1 MDAKNLLILM
11 SDEHDPRY
19 MGCADHPFVK
29 TPNMDRLAES
39 GTRFETAYTPCPIC
53 VPARGSF
60 ATGRHVHETGCWD
73 NAHGYDGSTPGWGQ
87 RLIDTGHRVESI
99 GKLHYKSA

>member
-19 MGCADHPFVK
+19 MGCAGHPFVK

-60 ATGRHVHETGCWD
+60 ATGRPVHETGCWD
-73 NAHGYDGSTPGWGQ
+73 NAHGYDGSIPG
-87 RLIDTGHRVESI
+87 
-99 GKLHYKSA
+99 